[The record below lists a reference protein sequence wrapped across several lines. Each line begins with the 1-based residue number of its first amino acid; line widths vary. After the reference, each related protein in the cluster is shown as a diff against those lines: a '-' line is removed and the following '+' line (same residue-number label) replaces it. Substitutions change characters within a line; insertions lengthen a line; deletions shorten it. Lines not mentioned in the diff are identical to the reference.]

1 LKLSISKNIFL
12 EVPQAIVTYAVL
24 NTVVSTD
31 GASSTEVIYWVKNN
45 TLQYLV
51 VELPPR
57 GRMLS
62 DVYVNGD
69 PQQPMQRAEKSSD
82 GNKADKVLIKIP
94 SGQAG
99 SFPVRFLY
107 EIPAPEATAG
117 KDLGMNGSFS
127 IPPPIL
133 QTGILESQMTLY
145 LPRDYVYLDFEGSM
159 RPEPRAAGW
168 SDPQRRLR
176 WLIPVLGPDITPVQE
191 GEWNQPPALAAENK
205 GGFNIQLPKDG
216 QAFPLHRLDAPAAT
230 IITYRSARLDNA
242 VRYMAMIGTFLV
254 GLLLM
259 RKTIEVKSTY
269 FCAVGLGSL
278 VLRGLMNPA
287 WAPLWESV
295 WIGTLLALALW
306 LLVGLPKLFV
316 APRAAAPVASTPPVE
331 KQNRPTAPPV
341 TANPPTERL
350 SQAPIP
356 VEPSQ
361 VLFREKADASTD
373 PLPPIPDPAAPA
385 PPWLEET
392 PPPPADPLPPFPTDS
407 KPE

>member
-1 LKLSISKNIFL
+1 
-12 EVPQAIVTYAVL
+12 
-24 NTVVSTD
+24 
-31 GASSTEVIYWVKNN
+31 
-45 TLQYLV
+45 
-51 VELPPR
+51 
-57 GRMLS
+57 
-62 DVYVNGD
+62 
-69 PQQPMQRAEKSSD
+69 
-82 GNKADKVLIKIP
+82 
-94 SGQAG
+94 
-99 SFPVRFLY
+99 
-107 EIPAPEATAG
+107 
-117 KDLGMNGSFS
+117 
-127 IPPPIL
+127 
-133 QTGILESQMTLY
+133 
-145 LPRDYVYLDFEGSM
+145 
-159 RPEPRAAGW
+159 
-168 SDPQRRLR
+168 
-176 WLIPVLGPDITPVQE
+176 
-191 GEWNQPPALAAENK
+191 
-205 GGFNIQLPKDG
+205 
-216 QAFPLHRLDAPAAT
+216 LDAPAAT